1 MSAQAPIRPQDP
13 PTGTQPAP
21 PAPPQPPRGP
31 AGAGGITI
39 GVVLIVLGTIW
50 LLEAL
55 GVAVPLGTIVPILL
69 IALGL
74 GVAISA
80 VLGEDSGLTGVAVF
94 LGVVLAI
101 GALLFTVL
109 DTPVR
114 GGMGERNHAPTTA
127 TELEDSYGVLA
138 GTVTVDLADLVL
150 APGTT
155 ELAVTTVLGE
165 VEVVVPAGMAVDVD
179 ATVAGGTIDLLGTT
193 TDGLGLSDGYTSE
206 GYDQAD
212 SRLRLELRAG
222 LGEVRLTTP

>member
-1 MSAQAPIRPQDP
+1 MSTQAPIRPQDP
-13 PTGTQPAP
+13 TTATPPTP

-55 GVAVPLGTIVPILL
+55 GMAVPMGTVVPILL

-74 GVAISA
+74 GVTISA
-80 VLGEDSGLTGVAVF
+80 ALGEDSGLTGMAVF
-94 LGVVLAI
+94 LGMVLAI
-101 GALLFTVL
+101 GALLVTVL

-114 GGMGERNHAPTTA
+114 GGMGERHHAPTTA
-127 TELEDSYGVLA
+127 AELEDSYGVLA

-165 VEVVVPAGMAVDVD
+165 VLVVVPAGMAVDVD

-193 TDGLGLSDGYTSE
+193 TDGLGLSDDHTSE